1 MLQGITLVQLGMELE
16 DKRKLLLLS
25 LYTVSFLALIY
36 YISNH
41 YSCEEKL
48 SYINFIFMDV
58 NNQLVSALSRL
69 KCYNPQEQAAS
80 YKNCWRYM

>member
-41 YSCEEKL
+41 YSCEEKI

-58 NNQLVSALSRL
+58 NNQLLSALSR
-69 KCYNPQEQAAS
+69 
-80 YKNCWRYM
+80 